1 MRTLYHGTSERH
13 LDSILRDGLK
23 PRGRKRGNW
32 KSYPS
37 ISGHVYLTEAYAGY
51 FATVAAKKGERALIV
66 EVCLED
72 DSRLYPDEDFIA
84 QALAAKAN
92 RPIDDYHDEVTK
104 TIAYYR
110 DYVQASLDGLGN
122 ASHRGVIPLSAI
134 SRYVLIDTA
143 AQRDTIMLA
152 LDPTISLLNYQFCG
166 AKYRSINSWF
176 FGDRDD
182 FDLGFAG
189 QDNESYVAMFA
200 ASQPGY
206 RDYVE
211 RLFANREGIEVVNVG
226 EKSKTWECM
235 TA

>member
-32 KSYPS
+32 TGYPS

-84 QALAAKAN
+84 QALAAKEK
-92 RPIDDYHDEVTK
+92 RTIDDFHDHAVK
-104 TIAYYR
+104 CIAYYR

-134 SRYVLIDTA
+134 SRYVVIDTA

-166 AKYRSINSWF
+166 EKYRSLNSWF
-176 FGDRDD
+176 FGDRPE

-200 ASQPGY
+200 AKQPGY

-211 RLFANREGIEVVNVG
+211 RLFANREGIEVVNLKEGVLV
-226 EKSKTWECM
+226 
-235 TA
+235 

>member
-37 ISGHVYLTEAYAGY
+37 IAGHVYLTEAYAGY

-66 EVCLED
+66 EACLED

-84 QALAAKAN
+84 QALAAQNK
-92 RPIDDYHDEVTK
+92 RSIEVYHDEVVK

-122 ASHRGVIPLSAI
+122 VSHRGVIPPSAI
-134 SRYVLIDTA
+134 SRYVLVDTKK
-143 AQRDTIMLA
+143 QSDVIMLA
-152 LDPTISLLNYQFCG
+152 LDPTISLMNYQFCG
-166 AKYRSINSWF
+166 AKYRSINAWL
-176 FGDRDD
+176 FGDRPD
-182 FDLGFAG
+182 FDLGFFG
-189 QDNESYVAMFA
+189 QSNEEYLAMM
-200 ASQPGY
+200 PVEC
-206 RDYVE
+206 RDQAE
-211 RLFANREGIEVVNVG
+211 RLFANREGIDVVDVRR
-226 EKSKTWECM
+226 
-235 TA
+235 AVAA